1 MWNNCAQVLM
11 VNPSGGQ
18 LACEYGS
25 SIGPGAEPECGMCA
39 GSDGEPERWTAG
51 V

>member
-1 MWNNCAQVLM
+1 M

-25 SIGPGAEPECGMCA
+25 SHPEQSLNVERLCTGC
-39 GSDGEPERWTAG
+39 DGELERWTAG